1 MTALCPWGLKGLKS
15 LPPTHWGPSR
25 VSIQAWAAP
34 PASAACQRGPGSN
47 AQGRHSGQCGPR
59 TVARKWVGLG
69 GQSGEMPVG
78 CAGEGAGEGPFRD
91 LDPRDGTGDRSDLRE
106 PMHPQPPHRVLR
118 PGSGPALVGHRLTEG
133 TA

>member
-1 MTALCPWGLKGLKS
+1 M
-15 LPPTHWGPSR
+15 
-25 VSIQAWAAP
+25 WA
-34 PASAACQRGPGSN
+34 QD
-47 AQGRHSGQCGPR
+47 SGQEVGGVR
-59 TVARKWVGLG
+59 GAEWGDAR
-69 GQSGEMPVG
+69 EVG